1 MDETWGEN
9 NIVALLKSETKKYIG
24 KFYTNG
30 YAGFV
35 VLYDKNGDL
44 AIIERVS

>member
-1 MDETWGEN
+1 MDKVWDETH
-9 NIVALLKSETKKYIG
+9 IAALLKSETNTFIG